1 METGSETDEED
12 KLLVSEEDG
21 LLNGSASPA
30 SLANHEPAAPLSPRL
45 GHALMTKIDDEEDEM
60 RDSGVEHVWNENDI
74 LRSSVDGTG
83 TVLSFSAPTLC
94 HKPYPFAIEHT
105 PFIFLVTEWQ
115 ELRLSLVRI

>member
-21 LLNGSASPA
+21 LLNGTASPA

-45 GHALMTKIDDEEDEM
+45 GHALMTKVDDEEDEM
-60 RDSGVEHVWNENDI
+60 RDSGVEHVWNENDM

-83 TVLSFSAPTLC
+83 TCPT
-94 HKPYPFAIEHT
+94 
-105 PFIFLVTEWQ
+105 
-115 ELRLSLVRI
+115 